1 LPLITFHFSSFCSWI
16 CLRLILRFS
25 LPLRSFGRL
34 FDHEIS
40 ESFAA
45 VLYSASDALLSVLL
59 YLQMPVPV
67 PPRQPSHQVHKYSK
81 TEDASKSYSSVFH
94 NLKHTLPVSPRG
106 PPPSFGSRDQW
117 INSLPSWRRTK
128 ARRIWE
134 DDVRSTSEE
143 WREGGFHQ
151 GLTSTADVQVSKGN
165 HAEACLP
172 PLNNFLQKCA
182 LNTSASDVDQ
192 PTHTE
197 HSTSTYVPAWGIESY
212 DSPDNSSTHDYV
224 WPRFAPVLEDDSDD
238 MMNGDLGSSPIG
250 PMTPFA
256 EYVDRVIATC
266 EVTTVSDRIPLRQD
280 QYGLHSYNMVDYQCA
295 DQVKQESVASVDS
308 APSASMKYKM
318 FAEPMADWIVSYVWK
333 VCKNSIALPPAVSR
347 YTPSTSGQKPAPTAP
362 MHLSASVHSLLMS
375 TLLQP
380 SAVLLAMWYIARL
393 PVYFSG
399 VALGLEVKE
408 RRFRAELL
416 DTSGGID
423 GKTLEANATFR
434 LIVLGFMLA
443 NKWLDDH
450 TFSNKTWHT
459 ICKLPVHS
467 LNKLESLALDI
478 LSHDLTISPAAWLQ
492 WLEHMFSYHVSL
504 SPPAYTQPISRPS
517 SNPQSI
523 VRKVIEEIMKAPL
536 THPSS
541 EPVFLSFEQRSKTK
555 LNGAET
561 CAEPSHE
568 AYDIDLD
575 EDGPLREEY
584 LPRRRVSNGSATSRR
599 SSEMASRVEVT
610 RRELRESATTQNRN
624 ALPPPS
630 KWSPA
635 ADEPIRRAGDR
646 PALYMPVQP
655 PAVCWAPAVAYVPV
669 KLPQDYCSA
678 PYSKLAAP
686 SNDYYYSQSVPPSQ
700 PRCDADA
707 FSPPNSGCS
716 YPIGFDY
723 QCGHIRMSFDG
734 TGYPSQP
741 MVNSNWPPA
750 EAYGFPRVLFGPHPP
765 INYQSS
771 WVRA

>member
-1 LPLITFHFSSFCSWI
+1 
-16 CLRLILRFS
+16 
-25 LPLRSFGRL
+25 
-34 FDHEIS
+34 
-40 ESFAA
+40 
-45 VLYSASDALLSVLL
+45 
-59 YLQMPVPV
+59 M
-67 PPRQPSHQVHKYSK
+67 
-81 TEDASKSYSSVFH
+81 
-94 NLKHTLPVSPRG
+94 KHTLPVSPTG

-128 ARRIWE
+128 TRRIWE
-134 DDVRSTSEE
+134 DDARSTSEE
-143 WREGGFHQ
+143 RRDRDFHQ

-172 PLNNFLQKCA
+172 PLNAFLKNCA
-182 LNTSASDVDQ
+182 LNTSPSSIDQ
-192 PTHTE
+192 PMHVE
-197 HSTSTYVPAWGIESY
+197 HRTSGCTPVWGTESY
-212 DSPDNSSTHDYV
+212 GSPDNSSAHDYV
-224 WPRFAPVLEDDSDD
+224 WPRVDNAFAPVLEDDSDD
-238 MMNGDLGSSPIG
+238 WMNGDLGSSPIG

-256 EYVDRVIATC
+256 EYVDRVIPTSD
-266 EVTTVSDRIPLRQD
+266 VTTVSDQIQFRQD
-280 QYGLHSYNMVDYQCA
+280 GLYQYGIQSYNMVDYQCA

-308 APSASMKYKM
+308 ASSASIKYKM

-347 YTPSTSGQKPAPTAP
+347 YTPSMSSQQPAPTAP
-362 MHLSASVHSLLMS
+362 MHLSAPVHSLLMS

-399 VALGLEVKE
+399 FALGLEAKE
-408 RRFRAELL
+408 WRFRDELL
-416 DTSGGID
+416 DATGGID

-459 ICKLPVHS
+459 ICKLPVQS

-478 LSHDLTISPAAWLQ
+478 LSHDLTISPAAWRQ
-492 WLEHMFSYHVSL
+492 WLGHMFAYHVSL
-504 SPPAYTQPISRPS
+504 SPPPYAQPISRPS

-523 VRKVIEEIMKAPL
+523 VRKVIEDIMEAPL

-561 CAEPSHE
+561 CAEVSHE

-584 LPRRRVSNGSATSRR
+584 LPRRRVSNGSVNSRPN
-599 SSEMASRVEVT
+599 SELPLRAEVERRV
-610 RRELRESATTQNRN
+610 LRESATSQNRN

-635 ADEPIRRAGDR
+635 ADEPIRRASDR

-669 KLPQDYCSA
+669 KLPPDYSSVS
-678 PYSKLAAP
+678 YSKPAVP
-686 SNDYYYSQSVPPSQ
+686 SNDYYYSQSVITQLPLQ
-700 PRCDADA
+700 RRCADA
-707 FSPPNSGCS
+707 FSPPNSGYS

-723 QCGHIRMSFDG
+723 QCGHVRMSFDG

-741 MVNSNWPPA
+741 LTNSNWPSA
-750 EAYGFPRVLFGPHPP
+750 EAYGFTAPRVLFGPHPP

>member
-1 LPLITFHFSSFCSWI
+1 
-16 CLRLILRFS
+16 
-25 LPLRSFGRL
+25 
-34 FDHEIS
+34 
-40 ESFAA
+40 
-45 VLYSASDALLSVLL
+45 
-59 YLQMPVPV
+59 MPVPV
-67 PPRQPSHQVHKYSK
+67 PTRQPAHPVHKYSK
-81 TEDASKSYSSVFH
+81 TEDASKSHSSVFH
-94 NLKHTLPVSPRG
+94 NLKHTLPVSPTG

-128 ARRIWE
+128 TRRIWE
-134 DDVRSTSEE
+134 DDARSTSEE
-143 WREGGFHQ
+143 RRERDFYQ

-172 PLNNFLQKCA
+172 PLNAFPQKCA
-182 LNTSASDVDQ
+182 LNTSPSDVDQ
-192 PTHTE
+192 PMHAE
-197 HSTSTYVPAWGIESY
+197 RRTSAYASVWGTESY

-238 MMNGDLGSSPIG
+238 MMNGDFGSSPIG
-250 PMTPFA
+250 PMTPFT
-256 EYVDRVIATC
+256 EYVDRVIATSAG
-266 EVTTVSDRIPLRQD
+266 TTVSDQIPLRQD
-280 QYGLHSYNMVDYQCA
+280 NSYQYGLHSYNMVDYQYT
-295 DQVKQESVASVDS
+295 DQIKQESVASVDS
-308 APSASMKYKM
+308 PPSASMKYKM

-333 VCKNSIALPPAVSR
+333 VCKNSIVLPPAVSR
-347 YTPSTSGQKPAPTAP
+347 YTPAMSGQQPAPTAP

-399 VALGLEVKE
+399 VTSGLGVKE
-408 RRFRAELL
+408 RKFSAELL
-416 DTSGGID
+416 DTTGGID

-478 LSHDLTISPAAWLQ
+478 LSHDLTISPAAWRQ
-492 WLEHMFSYHVSL
+492 WLGHMFSYHVSL
-504 SPPAYTQPISRPS
+504 SPPPYAQPISRPS

-523 VRKVIEEIMKAPL
+523 VRKVIEEIMEAPL
-536 THPSS
+536 AHPSS
-541 EPVFLSFEQRSKTK
+541 EPVFISFEQRSKTE
-555 LNGAET
+555 LNRAET
-561 CAEPSHE
+561 CTEASQE

-584 LPRRRVSNGSATSRR
+584 LPKRRVSNGSAASRH
-599 SSEMASRVEVT
+599 SSQQASRVEVE
-610 RRELRESATTQNRN
+610 RRELRDSATGQNWN

-635 ADEPIRRAGDR
+635 ADEPIHRGSDR

-655 PAVCWAPAVAYVPV
+655 PAVCWAPAITYVPV
-669 KLPQDYCSA
+669 KVAPDYSSV

-686 SNDYYYSQSVPPSQ
+686 SNDYCYSQSVIAQQPSQ
-700 PRCDADA
+700 PRCNADS
-707 FSPPNSGCS
+707 FSPPNSGYS

-723 QCGHIRMSFDG
+723 QCGHVRMSFDG
-734 TGYPSQP
+734 AGYPSQP
-741 MVNSNWPPA
+741 MTNSNWLST
-750 EAYGFPRVLFGPHPP
+750 EAYAFPAPRVLFGPHPS

>member
-1 LPLITFHFSSFCSWI
+1 
-16 CLRLILRFS
+16 
-25 LPLRSFGRL
+25 
-34 FDHEIS
+34 
-40 ESFAA
+40 
-45 VLYSASDALLSVLL
+45 
-59 YLQMPVPV
+59 MPVPV

-128 ARRIWE
+128 TRRIWE

-143 WREGGFHQ
+143 RRERVFFQ

-172 PLNNFLQKCA
+172 PLDAFLQKYA
-182 LNTSASDVDQ
+182 SNTSPSDAGQ
-192 PTHTE
+192 PIHAE
-197 HSTSTYVPAWGIESY
+197 HRPSTYVPVWGTESY
-212 DSPDNSSTHDYV
+212 DSPDDSSTYDYV

-256 EYVDRVIATC
+256 EYVDRVIATSD
-266 EVTTVSDRIPLRQD
+266 VTTVSERVPLTQD
-280 QYGLHSYNMVDYQCA
+280 SLHQYGLYSCNMVDYQCG
-295 DQVKQESVASVDS
+295 DQIKQESVAPVDS
-308 APSASMKYKM
+308 APSASTKYKM

-347 YTPSTSGQKPAPTAP
+347 YTPSMSGQKLAPTAP
-362 MHLSASVHSLLMS
+362 MHLSAAVHSLLMS

-399 VALGLEVKE
+399 VTLGLEVKE

-416 DTSGGID
+416 DTSSGID

-478 LSHDLTISPAAWLQ
+478 LSHDLTISPAAWRQ
-492 WLEHMFSYHVSL
+492 WLGHMFSYHVSL
-504 SPPAYTQPISRPS
+504 SPPPYAQPISRPS

-523 VRKVIEEIMKAPL
+523 VRKVIEEIMEAPL

-541 EPVFLSFEQRSKTK
+541 EPVFLSFEQRNKTK
-555 LNGAET
+555 FNEAET

-584 LPRRRVSNGSATSRR
+584 LPRRRVSNGSDTSRR
-599 SSEMASRVEVT
+599 STELTSRVEVE
-610 RRELRESATTQNRN
+610 RRELRESATRN

-635 ADEPIRRAGDR
+635 ADEPIHRASER

-669 KLPQDYCSA
+669 KLPPDYSSV
-678 PYSKLAAP
+678 PYSKPAAP

-707 FSPPNSGCS
+707 FSPPNSAYS

-723 QCGHIRMSFDG
+723 QCGHVRMSFDG

-741 MVNSNWPPA
+741 MANSNWPSA
-750 EAYGFPRVLFGPHPP
+750 EAYGFPAPRVLFGPHPP

>member
-1 LPLITFHFSSFCSWI
+1 MSSTGRLDVHPSGVLRATAVRITH
-16 CLRLILRFS
+16 
-25 LPLRSFGRL
+25 LRS
-34 FDHEIS
+34 
-40 ESFAA
+40 
-45 VLYSASDALLSVLL
+45 
-59 YLQMPVPV
+59 
-67 PPRQPSHQVHKYSK
+67 
-81 TEDASKSYSSVFH
+81 
-94 NLKHTLPVSPRG
+94 
-106 PPPSFGSRDQW
+106 
-117 INSLPSWRRTK
+117 
-128 ARRIWE
+128 
-134 DDVRSTSEE
+134 
-143 WREGGFHQ
+143 
-151 GLTSTADVQVSKGN
+151 
-165 HAEACLP
+165 
-172 PLNNFLQKCA
+172 
-182 LNTSASDVDQ
+182 
-192 PTHTE
+192 
-197 HSTSTYVPAWGIESY
+197 
-212 DSPDNSSTHDYV
+212 DYI
-224 WPRFAPVLEDDSDD
+224 WPRVDNAFAPVLEDDSDD

-256 EYVDRVIATC
+256 EYVDRVIPTSD
-266 EVTTVSDRIPLRQD
+266 VTTVSDQIQLRQD
-280 QYGLHSYNMVDYQCA
+280 GLYQYGIQSYNMVDNQCA

-308 APSASMKYKM
+308 APSASTKYKM

-347 YTPSTSGQKPAPTAP
+347 YTPSMSGQQPAPTAP

-399 VALGLEVKE
+399 FTLGLEANE
-408 RRFRAELL
+408 WRFRDELL
-416 DTSGGID
+416 DATGGID

-459 ICKLPVHS
+459 ICKLPVQS

-478 LSHDLTISPAAWLQ
+478 LSHDLTISPAAWRQ
-492 WLEHMFSYHVSL
+492 WLGHMFAYHVSL
-504 SPPAYTQPISRPS
+504 SPPPYAQPISRPS
-517 SNPQSI
+517 SKSSI
-523 VRKVIEEIMKAPL
+523 NQ
-536 THPSS
+536 
-541 EPVFLSFEQRSKTK
+541 PVFLSFEQRSKTK

-561 CAEPSHE
+561 CAEVSHE

-584 LPRRRVSNGSATSRR
+584 LPKRRVSNGSVNSRHI
-599 SSEMASRVEVT
+599 EH
-610 RRELRESATTQNRN
+610 RN

-635 ADEPIRRAGDR
+635 ADEPIRRASDR
-646 PALYMPVQP
+646 PALYMPVQA

-669 KLPQDYCSA
+669 KLPPDYSSVS
-678 PYSKLAAP
+678 YSKPAVP
-686 SNDYYYSQSVPPSQ
+686 SNDYYYSQSVIAQPPSQ
-700 PRCDADA
+700 RRCADA
-707 FSPPNSGCS
+707 FSPPNSGYS

-723 QCGHIRMSFDG
+723 QCGHVRMSFDG

-741 MVNSNWPPA
+741 MTNSNWPST
-750 EAYGFPRVLFGPHPP
+750 EAYGFTAPRVLFGPHPP

>member
-1 LPLITFHFSSFCSWI
+1 
-16 CLRLILRFS
+16 
-25 LPLRSFGRL
+25 
-34 FDHEIS
+34 
-40 ESFAA
+40 
-45 VLYSASDALLSVLL
+45 
-59 YLQMPVPV
+59 MPVPV
-67 PPRQPSHQVHKYSK
+67 PPRQPAHQVHKYSK
-81 TEDASKSYSSVFH
+81 TEDASKSHPSVFQ
-94 NLKHTLPVSPRG
+94 NLKHTLPVSPTG

-128 ARRIWE
+128 TRHIWE
-134 DDVRSTSEE
+134 DDLRSTSEE
-143 WREGGFHQ
+143 RKERRFYQ
-151 GLTSTADVQVSKGN
+151 GLTSTADVQVSKGD

-172 PLNNFLQKCA
+172 PLNAFPQKCA
-182 LNTSASDVDQ
+182 LNTSPSEVDQ
-192 PTHTE
+192 PIHAE
-197 HSTSTYVPAWGIESY
+197 HRTLSYAPVWGTESY
-212 DSPDNSSTHDYV
+212 DSPDNSSTYDYV

-250 PMTPFA
+250 PATPFA
-256 EYVDRVIATC
+256 EYVDRVIATSD
-266 EVTTVSDRIPLRQD
+266 VPTVSDRIPLRQD
-280 QYGLHSYNMVDYQCA
+280 SLYHHGLHSYNMVDYQHA
-295 DQVKQESVASVDS
+295 DQIKQESVTSNDS
-308 APSASMKYKM
+308 APSASIKYKM

-333 VCKNSIALPPAVSR
+333 VCKNSIALPPTVSR
-347 YTPSTSGQKPAPTAP
+347 YIPLISGQKPAPTAP

-380 SAVLLAMWYIARL
+380 SAVFLAMWYIARL

-399 VALGLEVKE
+399 VTLGLEVKE

-478 LSHDLTISPAAWLQ
+478 LSHDLTISPAAWRQ
-492 WLEHMFSYHVSL
+492 WLGHMFSYHISL
-504 SPPAYTQPISRPS
+504 SPPSYAQPISRPS
-517 SNPQSI
+517 SNPQSV
-523 VRKVIEEIMKAPL
+523 VRKVIQEIMEAPV
-536 THPSS
+536 TYPSS
-541 EPVFLSFEQRSKTK
+541 EPVFLSFEQRNKTK
-555 LNGAET
+555 FNGAET
-561 CAEPSHE
+561 CAEPSHD

-599 SSEMASRVEVT
+599 SSELASRVEVEQ
-610 RRELRESATTQNRN
+610 RELPESATSQNRN

-635 ADEPIRRAGDR
+635 ADEPIRRASDR

-669 KLPQDYCSA
+669 KLLSDYSSA
-678 PYSKLAAP
+678 SYSKPATL
-686 SNDYYYSQSVPPSQ
+686 SNDYYYSQSVIAHPPSQ
-700 PRCDADA
+700 PRGEADA
-707 FSPPNSGCS
+707 FSPPNSGYS

-741 MVNSNWPPA
+741 MANSNWPSA
-750 EAYGFPRVLFGPHPP
+750 EAYGFPAPRVLFGPHPP

>member
-1 LPLITFHFSSFCSWI
+1 
-16 CLRLILRFS
+16 
-25 LPLRSFGRL
+25 
-34 FDHEIS
+34 
-40 ESFAA
+40 
-45 VLYSASDALLSVLL
+45 
-59 YLQMPVPV
+59 MPVPV
-67 PPRQPSHQVHKYSK
+67 PAQQPAHQVHKYSK
-81 TEDASKSYSSVFH
+81 TEDVSKSHSSVFH
-94 NLKHTLPVSPRG
+94 NLKHTLPVSPTG

-128 ARRIWE
+128 TRRIWE
-134 DDVRSTSEE
+134 DDARSTSEE
-143 WREGGFHQ
+143 RRERDFHQ

-172 PLNNFLQKCA
+172 PLNAFLQKCA
-182 LNTSASDVDQ
+182 LNTSPSNIDQ
-192 PTHTE
+192 PMHAE
-197 HSTSTYVPAWGIESY
+197 HRTSGCAPVWGTESY

-224 WPRFAPVLEDDSDD
+224 WPRVDNAFAPVLEDDSDD

-256 EYVDRVIATC
+256 EYVDRVIATSD
-266 EVTTVSDRIPLRQD
+266 VTTVSDQLQLRQD
-280 QYGLHSYNMVDYQCA
+280 SLYQYGIQSYNMVDYQYA

-308 APSASMKYKM
+308 APSASTKYKM

-347 YTPSTSGQKPAPTAP
+347 YTPSMSGQQPAPTAP

-380 SAVLLAMWYIARL
+380 SAVFLAMWYIARL

-399 VALGLEVKE
+399 FTLGLEAKE
-408 RRFRAELL
+408 WSFRDELL
-416 DTSGGID
+416 DATGGID

-459 ICKLPVHS
+459 ICKLPVQS

-478 LSHDLTISPAAWLQ
+478 LSHDLTISPAAWRQ
-492 WLEHMFSYHVSL
+492 WLGHMFAYHVSL
-504 SPPAYTQPISRPS
+504 SPPPYAQPISRPS

-523 VRKVIEEIMKAPL
+523 VRKVIEEIMEAPL

-561 CAEPSHE
+561 CADVSHE
-568 AYDIDLD
+568 TYDIDLD

-584 LPRRRVSNGSATSRR
+584 LPRRRVSNGSAKSRR
-599 SSEMASRVEVT
+599 SSELPLRAEAE
-610 RRELRESATTQNRN
+610 RRELREPTTSQNRN
-624 ALPPPS
+624 TLPPPS

-635 ADEPIRRAGDR
+635 ADEPIRRASDR

-669 KLPQDYCSA
+669 KLPPDYSSVS
-678 PYSKLAAP
+678 YSKPAAS
-686 SNDYYYSQSVPPSQ
+686 SNDYYYSQSVIAQPPSQ
-700 PRCDADA
+700 PRCADA
-707 FSPPNSGCS
+707 FSPPNSGYS

-723 QCGHIRMSFDG
+723 QCGHVRMSFDG

-741 MVNSNWPPA
+741 MTNSNWPSA
-750 EAYGFPRVLFGPHPP
+750 EAYGFPAPRVLFGPHPP
-765 INYQSS
+765 INYQLS

>member
-1 LPLITFHFSSFCSWI
+1 
-16 CLRLILRFS
+16 
-25 LPLRSFGRL
+25 
-34 FDHEIS
+34 
-40 ESFAA
+40 
-45 VLYSASDALLSVLL
+45 
-59 YLQMPVPV
+59 M
-67 PPRQPSHQVHKYSK
+67 
-81 TEDASKSYSSVFH
+81 
-94 NLKHTLPVSPRG
+94 
-106 PPPSFGSRDQW
+106 
-117 INSLPSWRRTK
+117 
-128 ARRIWE
+128 
-134 DDVRSTSEE
+134 RSTSEE
-143 WREGGFHQ
+143 RRERVFFQ

-172 PLNNFLQKCA
+172 PLDAFLQKYA
-182 LNTSASDVDQ
+182 SNTSPSDAGQ
-192 PTHTE
+192 PIHAE
-197 HSTSTYVPAWGIESY
+197 HRPSTYVPVWGTESY
-212 DSPDNSSTHDYV
+212 DSPDDSSTYDYV

-256 EYVDRVIATC
+256 EYVDRVIATSD
-266 EVTTVSDRIPLRQD
+266 VTTVSERVPLTQD
-280 QYGLHSYNMVDYQCA
+280 SLHQYGLYSCNMVDYQCG
-295 DQVKQESVASVDS
+295 DQIKQESVAPVDS
-308 APSASMKYKM
+308 APSASTKYKM

-347 YTPSTSGQKPAPTAP
+347 YTPSMSGQKLAPTAP
-362 MHLSASVHSLLMS
+362 MHLSAAVHSLLMS

-399 VALGLEVKE
+399 VTLGLEVKE

-416 DTSGGID
+416 DTSSGID

-478 LSHDLTISPAAWLQ
+478 LSHDLTISPAAWRQ
-492 WLEHMFSYHVSL
+492 WLGHMFSYHVSL
-504 SPPAYTQPISRPS
+504 SPPPYAQPISRPS

-523 VRKVIEEIMKAPL
+523 VRKVIEEIMEAPL

-541 EPVFLSFEQRSKTK
+541 EPVFLSFEQRNKTK
-555 LNGAET
+555 FNEAET

-584 LPRRRVSNGSATSRR
+584 LPRRRVSNGSDTSRR
-599 SSEMASRVEVT
+599 STELTSRVEVE
-610 RRELRESATTQNRN
+610 RRELRESATRN

-635 ADEPIRRAGDR
+635 ADEPIHRASER

-669 KLPQDYCSA
+669 KLPPDYSSV
-678 PYSKLAAP
+678 PYSKPAAP

-707 FSPPNSGCS
+707 FSPPNSAYS

-723 QCGHIRMSFDG
+723 QCGHVRMSFDG

-741 MVNSNWPPA
+741 MANSNWPSA
-750 EAYGFPRVLFGPHPP
+750 EAYGFPAPRVLFGPHPP

>member
-1 LPLITFHFSSFCSWI
+1 
-16 CLRLILRFS
+16 
-25 LPLRSFGRL
+25 
-34 FDHEIS
+34 
-40 ESFAA
+40 
-45 VLYSASDALLSVLL
+45 
-59 YLQMPVPV
+59 
-67 PPRQPSHQVHKYSK
+67 
-81 TEDASKSYSSVFH
+81 
-94 NLKHTLPVSPRG
+94 
-106 PPPSFGSRDQW
+106 
-117 INSLPSWRRTK
+117 
-128 ARRIWE
+128 
-134 DDVRSTSEE
+134 
-143 WREGGFHQ
+143 
-151 GLTSTADVQVSKGN
+151 
-165 HAEACLP
+165 
-172 PLNNFLQKCA
+172 
-182 LNTSASDVDQ
+182 
-192 PTHTE
+192 
-197 HSTSTYVPAWGIESY
+197 
-212 DSPDNSSTHDYV
+212 
-224 WPRFAPVLEDDSDD
+224 
-238 MMNGDLGSSPIG
+238 
-250 PMTPFA
+250 
-256 EYVDRVIATC
+256 
-266 EVTTVSDRIPLRQD
+266 
-280 QYGLHSYNMVDYQCA
+280 
-295 DQVKQESVASVDS
+295 
-308 APSASMKYKM
+308 
-318 FAEPMADWIVSYVWK
+318 
-333 VCKNSIALPPAVSR
+333 
-347 YTPSTSGQKPAPTAP
+347 
-362 MHLSASVHSLLMS
+362 MS

-399 VALGLEVKE
+399 VTLGLEVKE

-416 DTSGGID
+416 DTSSGID

-478 LSHDLTISPAAWLQ
+478 LSHDLTISPAAWRQ
-492 WLEHMFSYHVSL
+492 WLGHMFSYHVSL
-504 SPPAYTQPISRPS
+504 SPPPYAQPISRPS

-523 VRKVIEEIMKAPL
+523 VRKVIEEIMEAPL

-541 EPVFLSFEQRSKTK
+541 EPVFLSFEQRNKTK
-555 LNGAET
+555 FNETET

-584 LPRRRVSNGSATSRR
+584 LPRRRVSNGSDTSRR
-599 SSEMASRVEVT
+599 STELTSRVEVE
-610 RRELRESATTQNRN
+610 RRELRESATRN

-635 ADEPIRRAGDR
+635 ADEPIHRASER

-669 KLPQDYCSA
+669 KLPPDYSSV
-678 PYSKLAAP
+678 PYSKPAAP

-707 FSPPNSGCS
+707 FSPPNSAYS

-723 QCGHIRMSFDG
+723 QCGHVRMSFDG

-741 MVNSNWPPA
+741 MANSNWPSA
-750 EAYGFPRVLFGPHPP
+750 EAYGFPAPRVLFGPHPP

>member
-1 LPLITFHFSSFCSWI
+1 
-16 CLRLILRFS
+16 
-25 LPLRSFGRL
+25 
-34 FDHEIS
+34 
-40 ESFAA
+40 
-45 VLYSASDALLSVLL
+45 
-59 YLQMPVPV
+59 MPVPV
-67 PPRQPSHQVHKYSK
+67 PTRQPAHQVHKYPQ
-81 TEDASKSYSSVFH
+81 TEDASKSHSSVFH
-94 NLKHTLPVSPRG
+94 NLKHTLPVSPTG

-128 ARRIWE
+128 TRRIWE
-134 DDVRSTSEE
+134 DDARSTSEE
-143 WREGGFHQ
+143 QRERGFYQ

-172 PLNNFLQKCA
+172 PLNTFLQKCA
-182 LNTSASDVDQ
+182 LNTSQSDVDH
-192 PTHTE
+192 PMHAE
-197 HSTSTYVPAWGIESY
+197 HKTSTYTPAWGTESY
-212 DSPDNSSTHDYV
+212 DSPDNASTHDYV
-224 WPRFAPVLEDDSDD
+224 WPR
-238 MMNGDLGSSPIG
+238 PIG

-256 EYVDRVIATC
+256 EYVDRVITTSDG
-266 EVTTVSDRIPLRQD
+266 TTVSDPMPLRQD
-280 QYGLHSYNMVDYQCA
+280 NSYQCGLHSYNLLDYQYA
-295 DQVKQESVASVDS
+295 DQIKQESVDS
-308 APSASMKYKM
+308 APSASTKYKM

-333 VCKNSIALPPAVSR
+333 VCKNSITLPPAVSR
-347 YTPSTSGQKPAPTAP
+347 YTPSMSGQQPAPTAP
-362 MHLSASVHSLLMS
+362 MHLSASVHALLMS

-399 VALGLEVKE
+399 ATSGLGVKE
-408 RRFRAELL
+408 RRFTAELL
-416 DTSGGID
+416 DTTGGID

-478 LSHDLTISPAAWLQ
+478 LSHDLTISPAVWRQ
-492 WLEHMFSYHVSL
+492 WLGHLFSYHVSL
-504 SPPAYTQPISRPS
+504 SPPPYAQPISRPS

-523 VRKVIEEIMKAPL
+523 VRKVIEEIMEAPL

-541 EPVFLSFEQRSKTK
+541 EPVFLSFEQRSKTQ

-561 CAEPSHE
+561 CADPSHE

-575 EDGPLREEY
+575 EDGPLRDEY

-599 SSEMASRVEVT
+599 SSELASRVEVE
-610 RRELRESATTQNRN
+610 RREVRESATSQNWN

-635 ADEPIRRAGDR
+635 ADEPIRRASDR

-655 PAVCWAPAVAYVPV
+655 PAVCWAPAVTYVPV
-669 KLPQDYCSA
+669 KIAPDYSTA
-678 PYSKLAAP
+678 PYSKPAAV
-686 SNDYYYSQSVPPSQ
+686 SNGYCYSQSVLAQQPSQ
-700 PRCDADA
+700 PHCDADA
-707 FSPPNSGCS
+707 FSPPNSGYS
-716 YPIGFDY
+716 YQIGFDY
-723 QCGHIRMSFDG
+723 QCSHVRMSFDG

-741 MVNSNWPPA
+741 IANSNWPSA
-750 EAYGFPRVLFGPHPP
+750 EAYGFPAPRVLFGPHPP